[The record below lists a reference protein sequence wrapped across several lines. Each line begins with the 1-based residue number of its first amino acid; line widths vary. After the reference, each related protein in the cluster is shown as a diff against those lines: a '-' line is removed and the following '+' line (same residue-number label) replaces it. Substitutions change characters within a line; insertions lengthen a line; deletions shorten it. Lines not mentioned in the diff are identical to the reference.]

1 MTWCGIGS
9 GGGTAFCL
17 DDDPTD
23 NCTPYQQYCSQGLEA
38 RGQGQG
44 LEVEDSRLEARGQ
57 GQGQGLEVEDSRLED
72 KDKDKDKDKDS
83 RLRTRGSRTRTR
95 ALDLKI
101 RSYPFPYLTISDTC
115 DFLFYCVCFSFV

>member
-38 RGQGQG
+38 
-44 LEVEDSRLEARGQ
+44 Q

-72 KDKDKDKDKDS
+72 KDKG
-83 RLRTRGSRTRTR
+83 TRFKNSF
-95 ALDLKI
+95 L
-101 RSYPFPYLTISDTC
+101 PFSISN
-115 DFLFYCVCFSFV
+115 YQ